1 MAKLKLVKKKEK
13 TWKEKVRD
21 KVVPEIREYLEQYE
35 GIAITPTV
43 AIEMADKVVEIVNE
57 HTYEGMSREDYL
69 WLVSYINLLMWGF
82 SGAIVITPEE

>member
-1 MAKLKLVKKKEK
+1 MAKIKLVKK

-21 KVVPEIREYLEQYE
+21 EVVPKIREYLEQYE

-82 SGAIVITPEE
+82 SGAIVITPEK

>member
-1 MAKLKLVKKKEK
+1 MEKLFKKTEK

-21 KVVPEIREYLEQYE
+21 EVVPKIREYLEQYE
-35 GIAITPTV
+35 GKSITPTV

-57 HTYEGMSREDYL
+57 HYNEGISREDYL

>member
-1 MAKLKLVKKKEK
+1 MAKLFNETEK

-21 KVVPEIREYLEQYE
+21 IVVPKIREYLEQYE
-35 GIAITPTV
+35 GKSITPTV

-57 HTYEGMSREDYL
+57 HSNEAMSPEDYL

-82 SGAIVITPEE
+82 SGAIVITPEK

>member
-1 MAKLKLVKKKEK
+1 MVGLFKKTER

-21 KVVPEIREYLEQYE
+21 EAVPKIREYLEQYE
-35 GIAITPTV
+35 GKSITPTV
-43 AIEMADKVVEIVNE
+43 AIEMVDKVVEIVNE
-57 HTYEGMSREDYL
+57 HSNEVISREDYL

>member
-1 MAKLKLVKKKEK
+1 MVKFFFKETEK

-21 KVVPEIREYLEQYE
+21 EAVPKIREYLEQYE
-35 GIAITPTV
+35 GKSITPTA

-57 HTYEGMSREDYL
+57 HSNEGISREDYL

>member
-1 MAKLKLVKKKEK
+1 MIGLFNKTEK

-21 KVVPEIREYLEQYE
+21 EAVPKIREYLEQYE
-35 GIAITPTV
+35 GKSITPTV

-57 HTYEGMSREDYL
+57 YNEAVSHEDYL

>member
-1 MAKLKLVKKKEK
+1 MVKLSFKGAKKA
-13 TWKEKVRD
+13 WKEKVRD
-21 KVVPEIREYLEQYE
+21 EAVPKIREYLEQYE
-35 GIAITPTV
+35 GRSITPTV

-57 HTYEGMSREDYL
+57 HSNEGISREDYL

>member
-1 MAKLKLVKKKEK
+1 MVGLFKKTEK

-21 KVVPEIREYLEQYE
+21 EAVPKIREYLEQYE
-35 GIAITPTV
+35 GKSITPTV

-57 HTYEGMSREDYL
+57 HSNEGISREDYF